1 MASSRV
7 YPGKFYLE
15 TSGRV
20 AICSTS
26 EGKKQ
31 DGEATC
37 SADESSNYDTVGGV
51 SNDTSVA

>member
-1 MASSRV
+1 MMASSRV

-26 EGKKQ
+26 ERKKQ
-31 DGEATC
+31 DGEDIMEAENTTC
-37 SADESSNYDTVGGV
+37 DAVRTE
-51 SNDTSVA
+51 